1 MDFRSGRPRSWAA
14 RPAWEDP
21 DPESDEEAPD
31 PDSDPDPRVPWR
43 DSDAESA
50 DDNSDASDEPEP
62 TPGQQFVDHMLELY
76 FLRKITAQD
85 LCVACYYAS
94 LSNMEE
100 AKIFAVR
107 PGLQSGK
114 YERRVK
120 AHFGETRLGMLY
132 KLRAHGYVKGER
144 GRAERVYMVIPLHE
158 ALASLCLTKVTYRFL
173 LLEHLS
179 DKTLPECYFKTRCSS
194 SMAMR
199 GWSRLTR
206 FSWTQ
211 SHIPMMIVSWGFGQ
225 CA

>member
-94 LSNMEE
+94 LSNVVE
-100 AKIFAVR
+100 ANFLACR

-114 YERRVK
+114 YERHVK
-120 AHFGETRLGMLY
+120 NIS
-132 KLRAHGYVKGER
+132 ER
-144 GRAERVYMVIPLHE
+144 
-158 ALASLCLTKVTYRFL
+158 
-173 LLEHLS
+173 
-179 DKTLPECYFKTRCSS
+179 
-194 SMAMR
+194 R
-199 GWSRLTR
+199 GWACFTR
-206 FSWTQ
+206 YGRKGT
-211 SHIPMMIVSWGFGQ
+211 
-225 CA
+225 